1 MVAYLD
7 WAITTFGYRAGDRL
21 AQTASIC
28 FDASVRQILAPLL
41 VGATVV
47 AWDRDTVRDP
57 ELLVERLA
65 RDRVTV
71 WSSVPTLWERLLT
84 AAEKTRPDLSRLRWV
99 HVGGEELSPAP
110 VRRWFDLLG
119 PGQRITNLYGPTE
132 TTINATWHLITER
145 PADDVTRLPIGR
157 PVGGTI
163 IEIVSPDGQ
172 DQAGEIW
179 IGGAG
184 LADGYLDDPERTA
197 ASFVERDGQRWYRS
211 GDRGTRDA
219 DGVLWFRGR
228 IDDQVKLHGYR
239 IEPGEIEAVLRQHPA
254 VERAAVTVD
263 GGRLTAR
270 VQSSSV
276 DGPAL
281 RAYLRDRLPDYLVPA
296 RFEVLG
302 ELPLTVTGKIDR
314 SAPAAGA
321 DTVRLLADLWSRQLG
336 VAEVRPDDDFFALG
350 GDSIGVLELF
360 ASLAAHRTAL
370 PRPTVLYRH
379 RTLAELAAVI
389 DATPGSGVP
398 AEAVAGGG
406 DFPVTL
412 TQRGFLLADAVGT
425 PSTWLAAPRLH
436 GPLDLERFRRAVDVL
451 VGRHPM
457 LRTVF
462 PRGARPPVQR
472 EIPSVTPVV
481 GYELSPRALDEE
493 LAAEREHRFD
503 PAAWPLVRLR
513 LLRYRPDEHVLLVH
527 AHHLVGDGY
536 SVALLMRELLAVYDG
551 TELEPI
557 RATFR
562 EYVSRLEGMPPEIA
576 PHDGG
581 PIRVG
586 GAITTA
592 GFTVGAAAAT
602 VLRDRAAAAGV
613 TPFVPVLAA
622 YHRALA
628 SVTGRPDPVIG
639 VAVTG
644 RDHAMPDLGRIF
656 GPCATAVA
664 VRPGP
669 GAGPAEVAAAV
680 IEARTRTFT
689 APQGWQHFFTYLDFG
704 ALGAAEGATLRLSW
718 DDADAELA
726 VPPGT
731 DVLLAVRPVDG
742 GLRLTLRTR
751 LSRQDTDRLAAALET
766 AVAGNSLDAGLVG
779 YLPAPEQ
786 LTALAGALPEEVRRL
801 LPALDR
807 ETIRRMVF
815 PDGRPRL
822 LEAVDTPL
830 GRSGFVAVPRFAD
843 ELGTTGTGT
852 GLAELVAA
860 AVDLAAEH
868 GARTVSLAGMIPAN
882 TGYGAAVLPYRKSD
896 ANLTTGH
903 AVTAAAVVRTVLSA
917 LAARD
922 RKLRDCVVA
931 VLGMGSIG
939 TSSLGLLLARGEP
952 PAGLIL
958 CDLPAAAPRLA
969 ELAASLDVPAE
980 VATSPDAVYR
990 ADVIVAATSSG
1001 PRTLDVDRLRPGT
1014 ILVDDSFPHCFD
1026 TSRALARMRTRGDVL
1041 IVGGG
1046 LLDCGEAVREA
1057 ASGLPSLRHHL
1068 PGSIA
1073 SCQLESLLHAAVPG
1087 LPLVDGPVTPERAAA
1102 YWDALDAAGVEA
1114 APLHLL
1120 NERLDPERDV

>member
-1 MVAYLD
+1 
-7 WAITTFGYRAGDRL
+7 
-21 AQTASIC
+21 
-28 FDASVRQILAPLL
+28 
-41 VGATVV
+41 
-47 AWDRDTVRDP
+47 
-57 ELLVERLA
+57 VERVA
-65 RDRVTV
+65 VAV
-71 WSSVPTLWERLLT
+71 
-84 AAEKTRPDLSRLRWV
+84 
-99 HVGGEELSPAP
+99 
-110 VRRWFDLLG
+110 
-119 PGQRITNLYGPTE
+119 
-132 TTINATWHLITER
+132 
-145 PADDVTRLPIGR
+145 
-157 PVGGTI
+157 
-163 IEIVSPDGQ
+163 
-172 DQAGEIW
+172 
-179 IGGAG
+179 
-184 LADGYLDDPERTA
+184 
-197 ASFVERDGQRWYRS
+197 
-211 GDRGTRDA
+211 DA
-219 DGVLWFRGR
+219 
-228 IDDQVKLHGYR
+228 
-239 IEPGEIEAVLRQHPA
+239 
-254 VERAAVTVD
+254 
-263 GGRLTAR
+263 GRLVAR
-270 VQSSSV
+270 VQSSSA

-281 RAYLRDRLPDYLVPA
+281 RGYLRERLPDHLVPA
-296 RFEVLG
+296 RFEVVG

-314 SAPAAGA
+314 SAPVAGG
-321 DTVRLLADLWSRQLG
+321 DTVRLLAELWSRQLG
-336 VAEVRPDDDFFALG
+336 VAAVRPEDDFFALG

-360 ASLAAHRTAL
+360 ASLAEHRTAL

-389 DATPGSGVP
+389 DATPAAGVP
-398 AEAVAGGG
+398 TGATVSGG
-406 DFPVTL
+406 DFPVTR

-451 VGRHPM
+451 VARHPM

-472 EIPSVTPVV
+472 EIPSVAPVV
-481 GYELSPRALDEE
+481 GYEPAPRALDEE

-503 PAAWPLVRLR
+503 PAQWPLVRLR
-513 LLRYRPDEHVLLVH
+513 LLRYRPEEHVLLVH

-536 SVALLMRELLAVYDG
+536 SVALLMRELLDVYDG
-551 TELEPI
+551 ARLEPI

-592 GFTVGAAAAT
+592 GFTVGAAAAAA
-602 VLRDRAAAAGV
+602 LRERAAAAGV

-622 YHRALA
+622 YHRALV

-664 VRPGP
+664 VRLGP
-669 GAGPAEVAAAV
+669 DAGPAEVAAAV
-680 IEARTRTFT
+680 TEARTRTFM
-689 APQGWQHFFTYLDFG
+689 APQGWQHFFTHLDFG
-704 ALGAAEGATLRLSW
+704 ALGEPAGATLRLSW

-731 DVLLAVRPVDG
+731 DVLLAVRPIDG
-742 GLRLTLRTR
+742 GLRVTFRTR
-751 LSRQDTDRLAAALET
+751 LPQPATDRLAALLAEDLGCDRGALT
-766 AVAGNSLDAGLVG
+766 AGLVG

-786 LTALAGALPEEVRRL
+786 LAALAGALPGEVRRL
-801 LPALDR
+801 LPGLDR
-807 ETIRRMVF
+807 ETIRRTVF

-822 LEAVDTPL
+822 LETVDTPF

-843 ELGTTGTGT
+843 ELGAGEPTATS
-852 GLAELVAA
+852 LPELVAE
-860 AVDLAAEH
+860 AVDLAAGL
-868 GARTVSLAGMIPAN
+868 GAGTVSLAGMIPAN

-903 AVTAAAVVRTVLSA
+903 AVTAAAVVRTVLA
-917 LAARD
+917 AVAARD
-922 RKLRDCVVA
+922 RKLQDCVVA

-939 TSSLGLLLARGEP
+939 TSSLSLLLARAEP
-952 PAGLIL
+952 PAALIL
-958 CDLPAAAPRLA
+958 CDLPAAAARLT
-969 ELAASLDVPAE
+969 ELAASLDVRAE
-980 VATSPDAVYR
+980 VATSPEAVYR

-1026 TSRALARMRTRGDVL
+1026 TSRALARMRARGDVL
-1041 IVGGG
+1041 VVGGG
-1046 LLDCGEAVREA
+1046 LLDCGETVREA
-1057 ASGLPSLRHHL
+1057 AAGLPAIERHL
-1068 PGSIA
+1068 PGAIA

-1087 LPLVDGPVTPERAAA
+1087 LPLVAGPVTPEWAAA
-1102 YWDALDAAGVEA
+1102 YWDALDAAGIEA